1 MISYAPLW
9 KTMEEKHVSSYAL
22 IEKYGFYKATI
33 QRLRK
38 NQSVNLRTIDDLC
51 QILDC
56 TIDDV
61 VDIIIEPDVPLART
75 IRRKL

>member
-51 QILDC
+51 QVLDC
-56 TIDDV
+56 SV
-61 VDIIIEPDVPLART
+61 EDIVQIILEPDVPPART
-75 IRRKL
+75 IRRQP

>member
-1 MISYAPLW
+1 MINYDPLW

-38 NQSVNLRTIDDLC
+38 NQSVNMRTIDDLC

-56 TIDDV
+56 SV
-61 VDIIIEPDVPLART
+61 EDIVEIILEPDVPLPRT
-75 IRRKL
+75 IRRQP

>member
-1 MISYAPLW
+1 MINYAPLW

-38 NQSVNLRTIDDLC
+38 NQSVNMRTIDDLC
-51 QILDC
+51 QILD
-56 TIDDV
+56 
-61 VDIIIEPDVPLART
+61 
-75 IRRKL
+75 